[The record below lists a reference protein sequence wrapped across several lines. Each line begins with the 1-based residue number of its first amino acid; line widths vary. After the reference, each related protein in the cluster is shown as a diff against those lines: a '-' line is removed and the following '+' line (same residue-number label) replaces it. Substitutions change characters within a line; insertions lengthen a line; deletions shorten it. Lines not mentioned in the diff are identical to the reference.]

1 MIAGDINNIQ
11 SKGKHMTDKI
21 IVDAEFEKLIPPLTP
36 DEYAQLEQNLLADGC
51 QDSLKVWRNDG
62 NIILID
68 GHNRLK
74 ICNEH
79 GLKYNVEELVLPDR
93 DAAMNWMD
101 ANQLGRRNL
110 TRELMSKIRGRRY
123 NREKKQGKRTDL
135 TCGNNYQKSTTAETL
150 AKEYGVTEKTI
161 RNDGK
166 FAEECEQDPELDNT
180 VMTRGDVKKYKKKKA
195 AEQKKK
201 EQQKA
206 VNSIKKIPKDER
218 YKIYKADINTAEP
231 VCKADYII
239 TDPPYK
245 KEYLPMYE
253 VLAQK
258 ANDWLAPG
266 GLLIAMCGES
276 YLPKIYEM
284 MCRHVDYYWTACY
297 FTPGQPKPLRQ
308 VNVNCVWKPLLI
320 FTKKN
325 DTYRGK
331 IFIDVFRSEQ
341 NEKDHHEWGQSVSG
355 MYDIVS
361 KICIPG
367 KNILDPFLGG
377 GSTAI
382 AALRHKCLFEGFD
395 IDEQNIKITLERLL
409 NDKTK
414 E

>member
-150 AKEYGVTEKTI
+150 AKEYGV
-161 RNDGK
+161 
-166 FAEECEQDPELDNT
+166 PEIQ
-180 VMTRGDVKKYKKKKA
+180 G
-195 AEQKKK
+195 
-201 EQQKA
+201 
-206 VNSIKKIPKDER
+206 IPL
-218 YKIYKADINTAEP
+218 Y
-231 VCKADYII
+231 
-239 TDPPYK
+239 
-245 KEYLPMYE
+245 
-253 VLAQK
+253 
-258 ANDWLAPG
+258 
-266 GLLIAMCGES
+266 
-276 YLPKIYEM
+276 
-284 MCRHVDYYWTACY
+284 
-297 FTPGQPKPLRQ
+297 
-308 VNVNCVWKPLLI
+308 
-320 FTKKN
+320 
-325 DTYRGK
+325 
-331 IFIDVFRSEQ
+331 
-341 NEKDHHEWGQSVSG
+341 
-355 MYDIVS
+355 
-361 KICIPG
+361 
-367 KNILDPFLGG
+367 
-377 GSTAI
+377 
-382 AALRHKCLFEGFD
+382 
-395 IDEQNIKITLERLL
+395 
-409 NDKTK
+409 
-414 E
+414 